1 MLKVIEKSSVNNRSF
16 KVHKEW
22 TVTDSDYP
30 IVSASAESGLFE
42 TGSATQQ
49 DGLYIHTLYKSLRAK
64 YYNQNAN
71 VTTLFGQVDNIA
83 DISKERK
90 ISTSYRTIALPQEKF
105 GEGIKKGSISLSDL
119 DGNITYRDDEK
130 GNLAAS
136 VPLYIINKLD
146 FETEEIEIE
155 DNDAEIFTGTVSSF
169 DAETGIMI
177 ATFGTDTDS
186 FTVVEIDL
194 PGKRFQT
201 SVPLDFDDLDIDEIR
216 YGNVFYSDGLV
227 VLSTAPTFNNY
238 RLQYRSTKTIHETEV
253 LINIKAG
260 EFNYSQ
266 SPSAVE
272 VTVSGSYDFETT
284 AIPNVKPAG
293 TVKIKEYTDIK
304 RKTSYEGSYGSTTGS
319 WTDYDTY
326 RNTDPTGSYLTTFIS
341 TIGLYDDDLN
351 LVAVAK
357 LPKPIKNLPDYD
369 LNFIVRFDT

>member
-1 MLKVIEKSSVNNRSF
+1 MLKIIEKSSVNNRSF

-30 IVSASAESGLFE
+30 IISASNEDGLFQ

-49 DGLYIHTLYKSLRAK
+49 QGLYVHTLYNSLKAK

-71 VTTLFGQVDNIA
+71 VITLFGDVDNVA
-83 DISKERK
+83 DITKERK
-90 ISTSYRTIALPQEKF
+90 LSNSYRTIALPQEKY
-105 GEGIKKGSISLSDL
+105 GEGIKKGSIILSDL
-119 DGNITYRDDEK
+119 DGNIAYRDDEK
-130 GNLAAS
+130 GNLAAD
-136 VPLYIINKLD
+136 VPLYIINKID
-146 FETEEIEIE
+146 FETEEIELE
-155 DNDAEIFTGTVSSF
+155 DNDNEIFTGSISSF
-169 DAETGIMI
+169 DVETGIMV
-177 ATFGTDTDS
+177 ATFGSDTDA
-186 FTVVEIDL
+186 FIVVELDL
-194 PGKRFQT
+194 PSKRFQT
-201 SVPLDFDDLDIDEIR
+201 SIPLDFDGLDIDEIR

-227 VLSTAPTFNNY
+227 ILSTAPSFSNY

-253 LINIKAG
+253 LINVKAG

-266 SPSAVE
+266 SPSAVD
-272 VTVSGSYDFETT
+272 VVVSGSYDFETT

-293 TVKIKEYTDIK
+293 NVKIKEYTDIK
-304 RKTSYEGSYGSTTGS
+304 RRNSYGGSYGSSTGS
-319 WTDYDTY
+319 WSDYDTY